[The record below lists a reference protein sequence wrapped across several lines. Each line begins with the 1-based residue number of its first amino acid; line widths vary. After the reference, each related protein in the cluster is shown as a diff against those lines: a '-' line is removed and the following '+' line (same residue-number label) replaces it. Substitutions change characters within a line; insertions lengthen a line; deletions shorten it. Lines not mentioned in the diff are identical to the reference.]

1 MLKSV
6 PYLAALLP
14 AVLLICLSAHADT
27 QVNTIQAMPN
37 VSVLSD
43 AAANFRVP
51 QKLDAWI
58 RAQPFGTKPAEFSG
72 SMQYF
77 NDRTRF
83 RSLCPLQG
91 RQSYAAVDRP
101 RQRVAARQ

>member
-27 QVNTIQAMPN
+27 QVNTIEAIPN

-43 AAANFRVP
+43 AAAKFSCTSKAGR
-51 QKLDAWI
+51 LD
-58 RAQPFGTKPAEFSG
+58 KS
-72 SMQYF
+72 S
-77 NDRTRF
+77 
-83 RSLCPLQG
+83 
-91 RQSYAAVDRP
+91 AVWHETC
-101 RQRVAARQ
+101 